1 MCWACS
7 ALLQNGERAA
17 RQACALQVGGQTV
30 AGVKIGASSMA
41 NTTNFGI
48 EGLRVSPW
56 RPAGQTMC
64 LTLIMAGLDRC
75 DMWEVCVACRP
86 SWPPYRN
93 ITQPFSCQAYNRCPT
108 CCPAALCPQD
118 IFEGHSLGPL
128 ISAVD
133 QPAAA
138 SGEERLLKPLPDWGS
153 SELRELGGAI
163 TRDIYQHSPGK
174 SGLPRYL

>member
-93 ITQPFSCQAYNRCPT
+93 TTQLFSCQAYNRCPT
-108 CCPAALCPQD
+108 AAL
-118 IFEGHSLGPL
+118 PL
-128 ISAVD
+128 CVL
-133 QPAAA
+133 
-138 SGEERLLKPLPDWGS
+138 RTFLKDTAWG
-153 SELRELGGAI
+153 R
-163 TRDIYQHSPGK
+163 
-174 SGLPRYL
+174 